1 MPRYVMYNSSL
12 EDFLFNSIDVLEEI
26 VFPYSLLENTYFVS

>member
-1 MPRYVMYNSSL
+1 MPRCVMHNSSL
-12 EDFLFNSIDVLEEI
+12 EDFLSNNIDVLEEI